1 MASLWSLSRSSK
13 GLRLPGTFLLRDR
26 AWVLQVSDLVHAFP
40 VSSTTT
46 PQCLLQS
53 YSRSLHGMSFSGFSN
68 LNGFF
73 LLDDDE
79 LDPEELRE
87 LDRLGMLRLL
97 LLPNVPIIPLLLDE
111 LIELF
116 SDCTTAT
123 VVVPTTDLVVVTQ
136 EVEAVVSV
144 VVAMV
149 TVAQLSETEV
159 WGKEPVE
166 RDLIGASATTLSAP
180 DTTVFLSAGS

>member
-1 MASLWSLSRSSK
+1 
-13 GLRLPGTFLLRDR
+13 
-26 AWVLQVSDLVHAFP
+26 
-40 VSSTTT
+40 
-46 PQCLLQS
+46 
-53 YSRSLHGMSFSGFSN
+53 MSFSGFSN

-111 LIELF
+111 LIELL

-180 DTTVFLSAGS
+180 DTTGFLSAGS

>member
-1 MASLWSLSRSSK
+1 MDIHSPLLKHAINSVLNSLKNEFSPSFIVIYNK
-13 GLRLPGTFLLRDR
+13 INTNVP
-26 AWVLQVSDLVHAFP
+26 
-40 VSSTTT
+40 
-46 PQCLLQS
+46 
-53 YSRSLHGMSFSGFSN
+53 LHGMSFSGFSN

-111 LIELF
+111 LMELF

-166 RDLIGASATTLSAP
+166 RDLTGASATTLSAP
-180 DTTVFLSAGS
+180 DTTGFLSAGS

>member
-1 MASLWSLSRSSK
+1 MDIHSPLLKHVINFVLNSLKNEFSPIIVIYNK
-13 GLRLPGTFLLRDR
+13 INTVTNVP
-26 AWVLQVSDLVHAFP
+26 
-40 VSSTTT
+40 
-46 PQCLLQS
+46 
-53 YSRSLHGMSFSGFSN
+53 LHGMSFSGFSN

-116 SDCTTAT
+116 SDCTRAT

-180 DTTVFLSAGS
+180 DTTGFLSAGS